1 MASPFFF
8 LSIFAKAL
16 KSFFPS
22 LSVIPNFFVNV
33 AHLSSFFVVLSY
45 VAYGFDAPQPMVYG
59 GGAGRRCLFNMS
71 SIVLASREDIC

>member
-59 GGAGRRCLFNMS
+59 GGTALF
-71 SIVLASREDIC
+71 VQYDDALASREDIC